1 MTTRVLGPYAASL
14 APMPQYLNHE
24 HRGHAVQFYEEDGIL
39 LDALSR
45 FIGTALGAGDAA
57 IVIATQEH
65 REGLVQRLTARG
77 LDTAK
82 AVKQGRYIP
91 LDAAETLSKLIV
103 DGLPDEAL
111 FADLIGGLAARA
123 KAAAEGEQPP
133 IAIFG
138 EMVALLWADCKV
150 EAAIRLEQLWNDLA
164 KTHSFSLCC
173 AYPMSGF
180 YREQHGE
187 PFLRICAEHSAVIP
201 SESYTS
207 LASEEQRLHNIAQ
220 LQQKAQAFEAEMEL
234 RQSEQRFRLL
244 MDAVQDY
251 AIFMLDPEGRIS
263 SWNSGAQRIKG
274 YETSEIIGKHFSCF
288 YPEEDVRS
296 GKPQRE
302 LEIAGREGRLEDDG
316 WRIRKNGSRFWA
328 NVIITALRDGAGQL
342 VGFSKVT
349 RDFTERMLAQEAL
362 QEAQQKLRVSE
373 NSLRQLSLHLLR
385 TQDEER
391 RRIGRDLHDSLGQ
404 YLSVLKIKLDSL
416 KSLRKRKEEEANQEL
431 AECAKLA
438 EESIKEVRTIS
449 YLLYPPLLDEMGLKS
464 AISWYLDGFEKR
476 SGIKATFE
484 TPPDFGRLPRDVE
497 IAIFRVLQESLT
509 NVHRHSGSPTA
520 DVRVMIKDSAV
531 VLEVHDQGKGIPAG
545 HLQECGRDWPG
556 AVGVGLRGMSERM
569 RQLGGSL
576 ELSSSPTGTTV
587 IATVPIEVSSSAAAE
602 GQRDAVA

>member
-1 MTTRVLGPYAASL
+1 
-14 APMPQYLNHE
+14 
-24 HRGHAVQFYEEDGIL
+24 HRGHAVQFYKEDGIL

-65 REGLVQRLTARG
+65 REGLVQRLKARG

-103 DGLPDEAL
+103 DGLPDKVL
-111 FADLIGGLAARA
+111 FADLIGGLVARA

-164 KTHSFSLCC
+164 RTYSFSLCC

-207 LASEEQRLHNIAQ
+207 LAGEEQRLRNIAQ

-234 RQSEQRFRLL
+234 RQSEERFRLL
-244 MDAVQDY
+244 TDAVQDY

-288 YPEEDVRS
+288 YPEEDVRF

-302 LEIAGREGRLEDDG
+302 LEIAGREGRVEDDG
-316 WRIRKNGSRFWA
+316 WRIRKDGSRFWA

-349 RDFTERMLAQEAL
+349 RDVTERMLAQEAL
-362 QEAQQKLRVSE
+362 QEAQQKLRGSE

-416 KSLRKRKEEEANQEL
+416 RSLRKRKEEEANQEL

-438 EESIKEVRTIS
+438 EESIKEVRAIS
-449 YLLYPPLLDEMGLKS
+449 YLLYPPLLEEMGLKS

-476 SGIKATFE
+476 TGIKATFE

-497 IAIFRVLQESLT
+497 MAIFRVLQESLT

-531 VLEVHDQGKGIPAG
+531 VLEVHDQGKGMPAG
-545 HLQECGRDWPG
+545 HLQECGRDLLG

-587 IATVPIEVSSSAAAE
+587 IATVPVELSSSAAA
-602 GQRDAVA
+602 QVPSPKFQAS

>member
-1 MTTRVLGPYAASL
+1 M
-14 APMPQYLNHE
+14 
-24 HRGHAVQFYEEDGIL
+24 
-39 LDALSR
+39 SR

-65 REGLVQRLTARG
+65 REGLVQRLKARG

-103 DGLPDEAL
+103 DGLPDKVL
-111 FADLIGGLAARA
+111 FADLIGGLVARA

-164 KTHSFSLCC
+164 RTYSFSLCC

-207 LASEEQRLHNIAQ
+207 LAGEEQRLRNIAQ

-234 RQSEQRFRLL
+234 RQSEERFRLL
-244 MDAVQDY
+244 TDAVQDY

-288 YPEEDVRS
+288 YPEEDVRF

-302 LEIAGREGRLEDDG
+302 LEIAGREGRVEDDG
-316 WRIRKNGSRFWA
+316 WRIRKDGSRFWA

-349 RDFTERMLAQEAL
+349 RDVTERMLAQEAL
-362 QEAQQKLRVSE
+362 QEAQQKLRGSE

-416 KSLRKRKEEEANQEL
+416 RSLRKRKEEEANQEL

-438 EESIKEVRTIS
+438 EESIKEVRAIS
-449 YLLYPPLLDEMGLKS
+449 YLLYPPLLEEMGLKS

-476 SGIKATFE
+476 TGIKATFE

-497 IAIFRVLQESLT
+497 MAIFRVLQESLT

-531 VLEVHDQGKGIPAG
+531 VLEVHDQGKGMPAG
-545 HLQECGRDWPG
+545 HLQECGRDLLG

-587 IATVPIEVSSSAAAE
+587 IATVPVELSSSAAA
-602 GQRDAVA
+602 QVPSPKFQAS